1 MEKILNNSNIWDLHI
16 HSCNSPKS
24 SGEFQKM
31 DVKTYVDKLLEI
43 FSDYPELSM
52 ISFTDHNVISYGV
65 YKEFYSRKTG
75 IELIPGIEIDVD
87 IDGIPD
93 SKHLIFYFNIDE
105 SKLEEFSIKIN
116 NLLKGK
122 KSIKISEILQK
133 LVEFKIEFLIS
144 PHAFKQN
151 KRAINYDW
159 NDENITE
166 INIHKYMDQ
175 FFCFWEASGYSDIA
189 TAIEFLKRFDS
200 EDKISIISFSDSSDE
215 KKLRNYLSNPT
226 QYFKSLPNFKGLQ
239 LCGTDSRRI
248 LKESK
253 TFDYENSGNIIENI
267 KIGDKE
273 IKLSDQLNVIVGG
286 RGSGKSL
293 LLDNIALNLISNV
306 RDNNVLDQERI
317 DFLDTQSISLYNYDG
332 SKINIDSKKIDY
344 YDQSYVSKIFN
355 SKDSTKEIEKY
366 FNDEFDSLGEL
377 NKNQKLEEIK
387 LNFNNC
393 IKSNKIIKPN
403 SNISNF
409 IGKYIVINE
418 KNNCIKFSKTKIKDL
433 KTVDYDILE
442 AIKYSKE
449 KSKLIPND
457 LKNNIRINEALLNLV
472 KIVNDE
478 VIEYNKKIEE
488 HNFDNIIKRKC
499 VNYLEEK
506 DSVVKDKNEQEE
518 LFLKHFFYEC
528 NKYEERSNIVN
539 AFIQLKNSHIPE
551 ISLSDMKIGIDNS
564 VFKFEKKLIIE
575 DPMDYFRK
583 ICEKHIGSKVNKLSI
598 DELIHLFIYNL
609 ENEIKEKKSIDGFI
623 TELKSLNLYNINY
636 ECNILY
642 GNTEEKLKI
651 INKMSPGTQ
660 TNILMEYIV
669 SKDTTIPLLIDQPE
683 DNIDNETIYTK
694 LTNWFRKLKSKRQVI
709 VVTHDANIVINAD
722 AENVIIANK
731 EDNDLFDYSYGA
743 LEYGETLD
751 RISIILD
758 GGVEAVERRLKKY
771 GREKNQSSNK

>member
-1 MEKILNNSNIWDLHI
+1 MQKILNNSSIWDLHI

-24 SGEFQKM
+24 SGDFQKM
-31 DVKTYVDKLLEI
+31 NVKTYVDKLLEI

-52 ISFTDHNVISYGV
+52 ISFTDHNVISYDV
-65 YKEFYSRKTG
+65 YKEFYSRKSG

-87 IDGIPD
+87 IDGISD
-93 SKHLIFYFNIDE
+93 SKHLIFYFNVDE

-122 KSIKISEILQK
+122 KSIKINELLQK
-133 LVEFKIEFLIS
+133 LVEYKIEFLIS

-159 NDENITE
+159 NDEDVTE
-166 INIHKYMDQ
+166 DNIHKYMDQ

-248 LKESK
+248 LKEAK
-253 TFDYENSGNIIENI
+253 IFDYGNSGNIIGNI
-267 KIGDKE
+267 KVGDKE

-293 LLDNIALNLISNV
+293 LLDNIALNLISKI
-306 RDNNVLDQERI
+306 RENNVLDQERV
-317 DFLDTQSISLYNYDG
+317 DFLDTQPIVLKNCDDSEI
-332 SKINIDSKKIDY
+332 IIDSKKIDY

-355 SKDSTKEIEKY
+355 SKNITKEIETY

-377 NKNQKLEEIK
+377 NRNQKLQEIK
-387 LNFNNC
+387 LAFNNS
-393 IKSNKIIKPN
+393 IKSNKVAKPK
-403 SNISNF
+403 SNISDF
-409 IGKYIVINE
+409 VGKYIVINE
-418 KNNCIKFSKTKIKDL
+418 KNNCIRFAKTKIKDT
-433 KTVDYDILE
+433 KKVEYDIDE

-457 LKNNIRINEALLNLV
+457 LKDNTKINEALLNLI

-478 VIEYNKKIEE
+478 VVEYNKRIEKC
-488 HNFDNIIKRKC
+488 NFENIIKRKC
-499 VNYLEEK
+499 VSYLENK
-506 DSVVKDKNEQEE
+506 DSVVKKRNEQEE
-518 LFLKHFFYEC
+518 LFIKHFNYEC
-528 NKYEERSNIVN
+528 NRYEERSNIVN
-539 AFIQLKNSHIPE
+539 AFIQLKNSYTPE
-551 ISLSDMKIGIDNS
+551 ISLSDMKSGVDNS
-564 VFKFEKKLIIE
+564 IFKFEKKLVIE
-575 DPMDYFRK
+575 DPFVYFRK
-583 ICEKHIGSKVNKLSI
+583 ICEKHIGSKVKTLSI
-598 DELIHLFIYNL
+598 EKLIHLFIYEL
-609 ENEIKEKKSIDGFI
+609 EKEIKEKKSINDFI
-623 TELKSLNLYNINY
+623 TELKSLDLYSINY
-636 ECNILY
+636 VCNILY
-642 GNTEEKLKI
+642 GKNEEKLEP

-669 SKDTTIPLLIDQPE
+669 SKDTAIPLLIDQPE

-722 AENVIIANK
+722 AENVIIATK
-731 EDNDLFDYSYGA
+731 EDNDLFSYNYGA
-743 LEYGETLD
+743 LEYGDIID

-771 GREKNQSSNK
+771 GREKNQHNNK

>member
-1 MEKILNNSNIWDLHI
+1 MQKILNNSSIWDLHI

-24 SGEFQKM
+24 SGDFQKM

-52 ISFTDHNVISYGV
+52 ISFTDHNIISYDV
-65 YKEFYSRKTG
+65 YKEFYSRKSDV
-75 IELIPGIEIDVD
+75 ELIPGIEIDVD
-87 IDGIPD
+87 IDDISD
-93 SKHLIFYFNIDE
+93 SKHLIFYFNVDE

-122 KSIKISEILQK
+122 KSIKINELLQK

-159 NDENITE
+159 NDEDITE
-166 INIHKYMDQ
+166 NNIHKYMDQ

-200 EDKISIISFSDSSDE
+200 DDKISIISFSDSSDE

-248 LKESK
+248 LKEAK
-253 TFDYENSGNIIENI
+253 TFDYGNSGNIIANI
-267 KIGDKE
+267 KIGNKE

-355 SKDSTKEIEKY
+355 SKNSTKEIEKY

-387 LNFNNC
+387 LNFNNY

-403 SNISNF
+403 SNISDF

-433 KTVDYDILE
+433 KTVDYDISE

-457 LKNNIRINEALLNLV
+457 LKNNIRACVRENKNTPRVALTLNFSISVPEKYSGEYSLMNRLLLKGTEKYSSEELSTILDENAIDFSTEMKSDYLRFRFVCLNEDFEKALSIL
-472 KIVNDE
+472 KE
-478 VIEYNKKIEE
+478 VILHSTFEE
-488 HNFDNIIKRKC
+488 FD
-499 VNYLEEK
+499 
-506 DSVVKDKNEQEE
+506 
-518 LFLKHFFYEC
+518 
-528 NKYEERSNIVN
+528 
-539 AFIQLKNSHIPE
+539 
-551 ISLSDMKIGIDNS
+551 
-564 VFKFEKKLIIE
+564 
-575 DPMDYFRK
+575 
-583 ICEKHIGSKVNKLSI
+583 
-598 DELIHLFIYNL
+598 
-609 ENEIKEKKSIDGFI
+609 KEK
-623 TELKSLNLYNINY
+623 T
-636 ECNILY
+636 
-642 GNTEEKLKI
+642 KLKGELTAELDSA
-651 INKMSPGTQ
+651 KVK
-660 TNILMEYIV
+660 V
-669 SKDTTIPLLIDQPE
+669 SDLFTK
-683 DNIDNETIYTK
+683 TIY
-694 LTNWFRKLKSKRQVI
+694 
-709 VVTHDANIVINAD
+709 
-722 AENVIIANK
+722 
-731 EDNDLFDYSYGA
+731 
-743 LEYGETLD
+743 
-751 RISIILD
+751 
-758 GGVEAVERRLKKY
+758 
-771 GREKNQSSNK
+771 KNHF